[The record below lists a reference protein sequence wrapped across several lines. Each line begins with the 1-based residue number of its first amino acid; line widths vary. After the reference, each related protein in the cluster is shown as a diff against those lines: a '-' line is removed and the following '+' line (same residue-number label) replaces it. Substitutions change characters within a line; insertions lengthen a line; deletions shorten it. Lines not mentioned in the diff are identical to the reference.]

1 MEQFQPGMIVKIA
14 KDYPESNVGKRVKLV
29 RRANDTIALH
39 EAFPHKRE
47 HFAQN
52 GWVVDPVDD
61 VEMYTDK
68 ERSKTAVVR
77 PGELFNNREL
87 IILQEHIVAM

>member
-1 MEQFQPGMIVKIA
+1 MEQFQPGIIVKIT

-29 RRANDTIALH
+29 RLANDTIVLN
-39 EAFPHKRE
+39 EEFPYKRE
-47 HFAQN
+47 DFAQR

-61 VEMYTDK
+61 VEVYTNG
-68 ERSKTAVVR
+68 ERSQTTVVR

-87 IILQEHIVAM
+87 IILQEHIVAI